1 MLAACRLARGLRGAR
16 LGRLGAARAL
26 ATGAPR
32 PLGAWSLG
40 GLGPARPAPMLD
52 DDSLSPAQLA
62 LKWCYT
68 RPHVASTIIGA
79 TSLAQLRENVD
90 AYFLDALPE
99 DCEAAVADI
108 YRRYR
113 DPSKT

>member
-1 MLAACRLARGLRGAR
+1 M
-16 LGRLGAARAL
+16 
-26 ATGAPR
+26 
-32 PLGAWSLG
+32 
-40 GLGPARPAPMLD
+40 
-52 DDSLSPAQLA
+52 
-62 LKWCYT
+62 
-68 RPHVASTIIGA
+68 ASTIIGA